1 LSGYD
6 KSKYLID
13 NIVIKKGHMFK
24 NPFLKPASEYKR
36 NIDPVKH
43 YIEQSAFFLHKQKG
57 KPVEYYVEQLKQK
70 LFDKSIAGII
80 NPTVTH
86 YERAE
91 NGDRFVTK
99 SGLYNYI
106 KETTASNK
114 ILAPTFTSYLSSKEQ
129 PSLLVDFV
137 DVNVVLRS
145 IAKKE
150 AFAAKTNGDMVLYAI
165 KDNEQNGKKTYNNS
179 LSGTFGS
186 KGSPFHNP
194 TAHSTLTSTVRTES
208 SLGNALNEKIVSGS
222 RHYRN
227 IQATL
232 NNVISLS
239 MSVTPALIEVMGKY
253 NLTIP
258 TIDETMNCI
267 EYSSKLYW
275 LDVRGIDS
283 IRSYVDKLTGYE
295 RAAVVYTSD
304 LYHIRKYNPDFIKKF
319 LFDLSRKIEDKTF
332 DDPIKAIHS
341 VDENFVNYAHQI
353 CQSEMKGYGKKYHE
367 LSLKSVN
374 TLAATCLNIVSVI
387 DSYIDFIKVFFLSD
401 NIPNST
407 AFIPNMVR
415 RSVVLSDTD
424 STMFS
429 VDDYVTW
436 YFDKLEFSDEAFAI
450 AGAVVF
456 LATQCVAH
464 TLAMFSANIG
474 ADTSRLF
481 QISMKP
487 EFVFPVFAQTP
498 VSKHYYTFK
507 TIQEGNVYKNPDFE
521 IKGVHLKNSASP
533 VDIISG
539 ATKLMEQVLLG
550 IYAGNK
556 VELFKIIKHVA
567 DLERTIFT
575 SLSKGEV
582 TFYKRG
588 KIKSKE
594 SYTQDE
600 NSSNYRYYKFW
611 QRVFEPEY
619 GPVPPPPFS
628 VLKVPTTVSNIS
640 GYKDWL
646 AKIDNESLKSRLMDW
661 MSENNK
667 VDMPTLY
674 IPMDYVL
681 ARGMPKEALAVLH
694 AERIVLDLTS
704 VYRLILGSL
713 GFYGKKDMT
722 LMSQGY

>member
-1 LSGYD
+1 MS
-6 KSKYLID
+6 
-13 NIVIKKGHMFK
+13 K

-57 KPVEYYVEQLKQK
+57 KSIEYYTEQLKLK
-70 LFDKSIAGII
+70 LFDKSIPGII
-80 NPTVTH
+80 NPTITH
-86 YERAE
+86 YERAD

-99 SGLYNYI
+99 SSLYAYI

-114 ILAPTFTSYLSSKEQ
+114 ILAPTFTSYIASKEQ

-137 DVNVVLRS
+137 DDNVVLRS
-145 IAKKE
+145 KAKKE
-150 AFAAKTNGDMVLYAI
+150 AFAAKTNNDIVLYAI

-179 LSGTFGS
+179 LSGAFGS

-227 IQATL
+227 IQSTL
-232 NNVISLS
+232 NNVITLS
-239 MSVTPALIEVMGKY
+239 MSVTPEFIETINKYALA
-253 NLTIP
+253 IP
-258 TIDETMNCI
+258 TVDETMECV

-275 LDVRGIDS
+275 LDNRGIET

-295 RAAVVYTSD
+295 RAAVVYISD
-304 LYHIRKYNPDFIKKF
+304 LYHIRKHNPDFTRKF
-319 LFDLSRKIEDKTF
+319 LFDLSRKIENQTLE
-332 DDPIKAIHS
+332 DPIKIIHS
-341 VDENFVNYAHQI
+341 IDENFVNYGHQI
-353 CQSEMKGYGKKYHE
+353 CQSEMKGYGKKYNE
-367 LSLKSVN
+367 LSLKSIN
-374 TLAATCLNIVSVI
+374 TLASTCLNIASVV
-387 DSYIDFIKVFFLSD
+387 DSYLDFIKVFFLSD
-401 NIPNST
+401 NIPNGT

-436 YFDKLEFSDEAFAI
+436 YFGGLEFSDEAFSI
-450 AGAVVF
+450 GGAVVF

-464 TLAMFSANIG
+464 TLAMFSANMGVDI
-474 ADTSRLF
+474 SKLF
-481 QISMKP
+481 QIAMKP

-507 TIQEGNVYKNPDFE
+507 TIQEGNVYKAPDFE

-539 ATKLMEQVLLG
+539 ATKFMENILLD
-550 IYAGNK
+550 IYAGK
-556 VELFKIIKHVA
+556 KIELFKAIKHVA
-567 DLERTIFT
+567 DLERTIFM

-582 TFYKRG
+582 TYYKRG
-588 KIKSKE
+588 KIKNKE

-611 QRVFEPEY
+611 QKVFEPEY
-619 GPVPPPPFS
+619 GTVLPPPFS
-628 VLKVPTTVSNIS
+628 VLKVPTTVFNIS
-640 GYKDWL
+640 GYKEWL
-646 AKIDNESLKSRLMDW
+646 SKIDNLDLKSRLINW

-667 VDMPTLY
+667 VEMPTLY

-681 ARGMPKEALAVLH
+681 ARGMPKEALAVLNS
-694 AERIVLDLTS
+694 ERIVLDLTS